1 MSAEGTPEA
10 IEAKGQGSMV
20 LPPPA
25 FSQEPLQ
32 PSRQLTQA
40 FGQTSSTTTTTQPL
54 STNTDKMKTEAAT
67 GEAKSWGSTLFGH
80 FEWTHKT
87 SNDQQIIQ
95 ETEDNPMRYKR
106 RSRRVSLITSDG
118 AVFQFDV
125 PQADSLQPTNAVQ
138 DQPPSTGNPFVQVG
152 GADTSMMQDPSVHGM
167 QGNVPTD
174 DQCPPPSVGAM
185 VNRRG
190 GGRRASLT
198 EIVEH
203 ENIRAQTE
211 LTPEK
216 LPIIVEQTVVTE
228 TAAQSGRPLEPP
240 NQDRSKKKTSVFDSW
255 FFRGPEIRGDDET
268 ENDSG
273 TIPSLGSPVDSP
285 AESRKT
291 SVAAM
296 EGIGGGQLTS
306 KIVKALE
313 IRSPSRK
320 ESRQMNVWMPQ
331 GM

>member
-1 MSAEGTPEA
+1 MSAEGRPEA
-10 IEAKGQGSMV
+10 AAPALEDKPGSMV

-25 FSQEPLQ
+25 FGQEPM
-32 PSRQLTQA
+32 RQLTQA
-40 FGQTSSTTTTTQPL
+40 FGQSTSTQPL
-54 STNTDKMKTEAAT
+54 SADKITEAAA
-67 GEAKSWGSTLFGH
+67 GEPQQAKSWGSTIFGH

-87 SNDQQIIQ
+87 MNEQSPQIPLVQ

-125 PQADSLQPTNAVQ
+125 PQSDNSLQTNA
-138 DQPPSTGNPFVQVG
+138 DLMSPDHNNFIQVG
-152 GADTSMMQDPSVHGM
+152 GADTSMMQDPTVHRM
-167 QGNVPTD
+167 DFVPPASAGD
-174 DQCPPPSVGAM
+174 DDKAPPIGAM
-185 VNRRG
+185 ANRRN
-190 GGRRASLT
+190 RRASLT
-198 EIVEH
+198 EIVEQ

-216 LPIIVEQTVVTE
+216 LPIIVEQTITE
-228 TAAQSGRPLEPP
+228 SLARPPEMSDRQMEPQ
-240 NQDRSKKKTSVFDSW
+240 NQDRSKKKSSVFDSW
-255 FFRGPEIRGDDET
+255 FFRGPEREQSESSDVT
-268 ENDSG
+268 SS
-273 TIPSLGSPVDSP
+273 PSLSPGESP

-291 SVAAM
+291 SVANM